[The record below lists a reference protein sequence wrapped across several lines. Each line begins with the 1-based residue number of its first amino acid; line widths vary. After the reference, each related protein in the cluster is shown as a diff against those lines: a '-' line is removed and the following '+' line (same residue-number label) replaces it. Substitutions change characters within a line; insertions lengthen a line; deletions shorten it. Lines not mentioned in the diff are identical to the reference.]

1 VKYTPQLAT
10 IPVVRSTSLP
20 ISEMFH
26 SIQGEG
32 RYAGTP
38 AVFIRTKFCNLGC
51 SWCDTRFTW
60 DKDKIEAGEQI
71 GCDEI
76 ADRAAKLIPAAS
88 RIEETHVV
96 ITGGEPMLHQGKLP
110 SLAAELR
117 QRGFVFLEIETNGTI
132 SPSMEV
138 QAAISWWNCSP
149 KLGNNNIA
157 RELNLVPEALHTIN
171 GTDRADFKFVV
182 RSEEDIHEIER
193 DFLPHISADGIYLMP
208 EGFTQRKQL
217 EMTPVVMELCRRYG
231 YHFSPRLHVLA
242 WGNER
247 GR

>member
-1 VKYTPQLAT
+1 
-10 IPVVRSTSLP
+10 
-20 ISEMFH
+20 
-26 SIQGEG
+26 
-32 RYAGTP
+32 
-38 AVFIRTKFCNLGC
+38 
-51 SWCDTRFTW
+51 
-60 DKDKIEAGEQI
+60 
-71 GCDEI
+71 
-76 ADRAAKLIPAAS
+76 
-88 RIEETHVV
+88 
-96 ITGGEPMLHQGKLP
+96 
-110 SLAAELR
+110 
-117 QRGFVFLEIETNGTI
+117 
-132 SPSMEV
+132 MEV

-157 RELNLVPEALHTIN
+157 RKLNLVPEALHTIN
-171 GTDRADFKFVV
+171 DTDRADFKFVV

-193 DFLPHISADGIYLMP
+193 DFLPHISADRVYLMP